1 VLLKKDGLMKKGLLS
16 FAFLKKQKER
26 KVTNQFILL
35 NIGANESATDF
46 CNI

>member
-1 VLLKKDGLMKKGLLS
+1 MGNEEKTFVFYFSEKTKRKKK
-16 FAFLKKQKER
+16 AR
-26 KVTNQFILL
+26 NQFLL